1 MVQSP
6 GVKASASALE
16 FVSRE
21 DTKRDAFPRPCLWLQ
36 DIYQNLPRSESYSP
50 LASNLDKPA
59 VHSAFEGGLRVGA
72 VIHGHGRLPKKSRLG
87 RYCYLTSLPVPRPV
101 PAAADR
107 PYQLG
112 CQCGPLPDVDSF
124 NKFVR
129 LLCHLHLRPISVP
142 VPNPCS
148 GHRPLSP
155 RMSVLAG
162 GYPWPALRGAPC
174 SVLCSS
180 GSCRE
185 VTMGLGAS
193 LLQADLCGAGSSQS
207 PHLQRPTPKR
217 GDSHSGVQGLAP
229 PADALGGNCAPTL
242 GTDWACCDH
251 WPGPP
256 AQVSFRATLAP
267 QRGPLWD
274 LGKQAEPA
282 LS

>member
-21 DTKRDAFPRPCLWLQ
+21 DTKRDAFPRPCLWPQ
-36 DIYQNLPRSESYSP
+36 DIYQNLPRSESHSP

-72 VIHGHGRLPKKSRLG
+72 VIHGHGRLPKMSRLG
-87 RYCYLTSLPVPRPV
+87 RYCYLTSLPIPRPV

-155 RMSVLAG
+155 RTSALAG

-174 SVLCSS
+174 SALGSS
-180 GSCRE
+180 GSCRGNHGFGSKSSAGRSLWGWVFT
-185 VTMGLGAS
+185 VTSSPEAHPKEGRLS
-193 LLQADLCGAGSSQS
+193 LWG
-207 PHLQRPTPKR
+207 
-217 GDSHSGVQGLAP
+217 
-229 PADALGGNCAPTL
+229 
-242 GTDWACCDH
+242 
-251 WPGPP
+251 PGPGSTSRCFGGKLCP
-256 AQVSFRATLAP
+256 YPGYR
-267 QRGPLWD
+267 
-274 LGKQAEPA
+274 LGM
-282 LS
+282 L